1 MAKTKNPNFPPFD
14 YSITENHPTLISL
27 FKKLKSDITV
37 EEAIEAHKTFFSDPT
52 TPPSEEALTK
62 YFSK

>member
-1 MAKTKNPNFPPFD
+1 MAKTKKPNFPPFD
-14 YSITENHPTLISL
+14 YSNTENHPTLISL

-52 TPPSEEALTK
+52 SQTSEEELTK